1 MLQRDMML
9 GRAKPLN
16 AHGDRI
22 TGVVKKTF
30 LEDYKKIILILIS

>member
-1 MLQRDMML
+1 MML

-30 LEDYKKIILILIS
+30 LGGSQNNYFDLNFLIFC